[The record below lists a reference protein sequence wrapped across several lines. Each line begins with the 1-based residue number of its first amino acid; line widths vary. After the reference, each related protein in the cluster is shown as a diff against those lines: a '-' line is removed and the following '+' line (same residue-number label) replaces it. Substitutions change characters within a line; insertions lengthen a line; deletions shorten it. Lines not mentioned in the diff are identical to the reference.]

1 MAVPSEGNISLSGL
15 SKEKSEDNYNA
26 IVDIPGA
33 ISLQDLINGGKINGS
48 VISYDVTNT
57 DSESYPGD
65 TGAKVDRF
73 SQWRS
78 YDHDASP
85 AEYID
90 LINQNMQEF
99 TDGTGTSES
108 KLSGKSFQLSG
119 FDKIQHNYFRLQFL
133 DDTFDQMLIDVAKSE
148 LGVLKVYIDPKGDPS
163 DNPTVAKEW
172 TLYAEVDKGGESTL
186 TINGSKGMYVYFTMY
201 NGGKTYTS
209 FEVSNIYC
217 QPRK

>member
-1 MAVPSEGNISLSGL
+1 MAVPSEGTISLKGL
-15 SKEKSEDNYNA
+15 SNEKDVDNYSA
-26 IVDIPGA
+26 SVDTEGA
-33 ISLQDLINGGKINGS
+33 ISLADLINGGKDNGS

-57 DSESYPGD
+57 NSESYPGI

-78 YDHDASP
+78 YDHDARP

-90 LINQNMQEF
+90 LINQNMEEF
-99 TDGTGTSES
+99 KDGTGASES
-108 KLSGKSFQLSG
+108 KLGGKSFQLSG
-119 FDKIQHNYFRLQFL
+119 FDKIQHSYFRLQFL

-148 LGVLKVYIDPKGDPS
+148 LGSLKVYIDPKGDPRE
-163 DNPTVAKEW
+163 NPTVSKEW
-172 TLYAEVDKGGESTL
+172 TLYAEVEKGGESTL

>member
-1 MAVPSEGNISLSGL
+1 MAVPSEGTISLKGL
-15 SKEKSEDNYNA
+15 SNEKDVDNYSA
-26 IVDIPGA
+26 SVDTEGA
-33 ISLQDLINGGKINGS
+33 ISLADLINGGKDNGS

-57 DSESYPGD
+57 NSESYPGI

-78 YDHDASP
+78 YDHDARP

-90 LINQNMQEF
+90 LINQNMEEF
-99 TDGTGTSES
+99 KDGTGTSES
-108 KLSGKSFQLSG
+108 KLGGKSFQLSG
-119 FDKIQHNYFRLQFL
+119 FDKIQHSYFRLQFL

-148 LGVLKVYIDPKGDPS
+148 LGSLKVYIDPKGDPRE
-163 DNPTVAKEW
+163 NPTVSKEW
-172 TLYAEVDKGGESTL
+172 TLYAEVEKGGESTL

>member
-33 ISLQDLINGGKINGS
+33 ISLQDLINGGKLNGS

-57 DSESYPGD
+57 DSEHYPGD

-73 SQWRS
+73 SQWYS

-90 LINQNMQEF
+90 LINYNMRSF
-99 TDGTGTSES
+99 VDGLGTSTS
-108 KLSGKSFQLSG
+108 KLSGASESLTA
-119 FDKIQHNYFRLQFL
+119 FDKYQHNYFRLKFL
-133 DDTFDQMLIDVAKSE
+133 DNTFDQMLIDVAKSE
-148 LGVLKVYIDPKGDPS
+148 LGTLRIYIDPNGDPN
-163 DNPTVAKEW
+163 DNPTTPKEW
-172 TLYAEVDKGGESTL
+172 QLYTEIEKGGESSII
-186 TINGSKGMYVYFTMY
+186 INGSAGMYVYFTMY
-201 NGGKTYTS
+201 NNGKTPTS

-217 QPRK
+217 QPKQ